1 MIIRITHYAEADR
14 VLMPT
19 LLMSTDG
26 SYPANE
32 TPNYACQAYELN
44 AVFAQLNKWLP
55 EGVEIVYDDE
65 EEYPDE

>member
-1 MIIRITHYAEADR
+1 MIIRITHYTEADR
-14 VLMPT
+14 V
-19 LLMSTDG
+19 LMSTDG

-32 TPNYACQAYELN
+32 TSNYTCQAYELD

-65 EEYPDE
+65 NEYPDTEE